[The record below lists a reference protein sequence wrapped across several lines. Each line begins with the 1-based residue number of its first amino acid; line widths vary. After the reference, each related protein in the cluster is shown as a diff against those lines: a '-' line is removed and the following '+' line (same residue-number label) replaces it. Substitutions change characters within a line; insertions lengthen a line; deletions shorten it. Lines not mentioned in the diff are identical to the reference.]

1 MTSTCK
7 CTCGERLLTFKYD
20 GREQTAPVYYVC
32 STHKSDP
39 SALVN
44 ARRELRRRLER
55 KALPAPVA

>member
-1 MTSTCK
+1 MASTCK

-55 KALPAPVA
+55 KALPAPIA